1 MSSREASTN
10 ALTWAGIE
18 DFTFH
23 GLRHSAASYM
33 AMNGATASEIAAVG
47 PTLAMVK
54 RYSHISDEHSRKVVT
69 DTMNKVFG
77 DG

>member
-1 MSSREASTN
+1 
-10 ALTWAGIE
+10 
-18 DFTFH
+18 
-23 GLRHSAASYM
+23 
-33 AMNGATASEIAAVG
+33 MNGATPSEIASLLG
-47 PTLAMVK
+47 HRTLAMVK